1 MWHLPSL
8 PLIALLCIVFVL
20 SKIGAYKSIIFFL
33 SIEKIK
39 QFLKA
44 MFPLYRIAFLADTKS
59 SYPV

>member
-44 MFPLYRIAFLADTKS
+44 MFPLYWIAFLADTKS
-59 SYPV
+59 RYPV

>member
-1 MWHLPSL
+1 MWYLPSL
-8 PLIALLCIVFVL
+8 SLIALLCIVFVL

-44 MFPLYRIAFLADTKS
+44 MFPLYRRAFLADTKS
-59 SYPV
+59 GYPV

>member
-20 SKIGAYKSIIFFL
+20 SKIGAYKCTIFFL
-33 SIEKIK
+33 SVEKIK

-44 MFPLYRIAFLADTKS
+44 MFPLYGITFLADTKS
-59 SYPV
+59 RYPV